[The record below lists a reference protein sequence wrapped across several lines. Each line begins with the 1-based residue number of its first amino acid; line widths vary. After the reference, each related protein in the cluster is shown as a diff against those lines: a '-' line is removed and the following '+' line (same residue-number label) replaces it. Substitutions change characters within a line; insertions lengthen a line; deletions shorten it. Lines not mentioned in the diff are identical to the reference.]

1 MYVSTGGIE
10 VLSRVDP
17 ILGRFIAER
26 GPVKR
31 RLGGDPFNYIIF
43 SILNQ
48 QISGVVASKIFGRM
62 REEVGEITPEG
73 ICRAGVARLRSCG
86 VSERKAACM
95 SSIAGAVLDSKVD
108 FDDLKARPDAE
119 VEKILCA
126 YPGIGRWTVEM
137 VLIFCFN
144 RPDVFSVL
152 DFGVRMG
159 FRALHPRADIKRY
172 RRLYSPYGTTAT
184 LYMWERAAA
193 AKKALEH

>member
-17 ILGRFIAER
+17 ILGRFIAEC

-62 REEVGEITPEG
+62 RETVGEITPEG

-108 FDDLKARPDAE
+108 FDDLKARSDAE

-172 RRLYSPYGTTAT
+172 KRLYSPYGTTAT

>member
-1 MYVSTGGIE
+1 M
-10 VLSRVDP
+10 
-17 ILGRFIAER
+17 
-26 GPVKR
+26 
-31 RLGGDPFNYIIF
+31 
-43 SILNQ
+43 
-48 QISGVVASKIFGRM
+48 
-62 REEVGEITPEG
+62 
-73 ICRAGVARLRSCG
+73 
-86 VSERKAACM
+86 
-95 SSIAGAVLDSKVD
+95 D
-108 FDDLKARPDAE
+108 FDDLKTRPDAE

-172 RRLYSPYGTTAT
+172 KRLYSPYGTTAT